1 MNRQFWA
8 NLALCVILLL
18 LVMTG
23 VTRIGSALTS
33 KGLLVQDPEPSPE
46 AVPFMDKVTLVDYN
60 LGEQQPNIVSAEFVL
75 GNASGQDVKN
85 IEILCEF
92 FDKSGRYLDREPFLL
107 SGILPAGKTM
117 GHVSM
122 TSRYVNSRAEALSC
136 RLVDFELVTEP
147 VFSLHRQRGDHG
159 EAVSGASGHGGEET
173 GHGTGGG
180 H

>member
-1 MNRQFWA
+1 MNKQFWA
-8 NLALCVILLL
+8 NFALCVALLL
-18 LVMTG
+18 LVITG
-23 VTRIGSALTS
+23 VTRIGSALTP
-33 KGLLVQDPEPSPE
+33 KGLLVSEPEPSAE
-46 AVPFMDKVTLVDYN
+46 AAPFMDKVTLVDYN
-60 LGEQQPNIVSAEFVL
+60 LGEQQSNIVSAEFVL
-75 GNASGQDVKN
+75 GNASEHDVRN

-92 FDKSGRYLDREPFLL
+92 FDRSGRYLDREPFLL

-147 VFSLHRQRGDHG
+147 VFSLHRHEGGHG
-159 EAVSGASGHGGEET
+159 EAASGAAGHGGEET
-173 GHGTGGG
+173 GHETGGG

>member
-1 MNRQFWA
+1 MNKQFWA
-8 NLALCVILLL
+8 NFALCVVLLL
-18 LVMTG
+18 LVLTG
-23 VTRIGSALTS
+23 VTRISSALTPRGVFVS
-33 KGLLVQDPEPSPE
+33 DPEPSPE
-46 AVPFMDKVTLVDYN
+46 AALFMDKVTLVDYN
-60 LGEQQPNIVSAEFVL
+60 LGEEQPNIVSAEFVL
-75 GNASGQDVKN
+75 GNASEHEVRN

-122 TSRYVNSRAEALSC
+122 TSRYVNSRAESLSC

-147 VFSLHRQRGDHG
+147 FFSLHRHG
-159 EAVSGASGHGGEET
+159 GGHNEAAPGAAGHGGKET
-173 GHGTGGG
+173 GHETGGG